1 MSKRI
6 KWSDTLP
13 ETEGTVF
20 VAYSPGAPFAVL
32 GRRWHGGLY
41 PGTLLSQKVGGSPD
55 RDFLKET
62 PGAEFVEGPEA
73 DQLITALDAEEK
85 AKRPLFVFIRNH
97 EVEAEVGIEL
107 AGTLYLDV
115 PRKKIGKRATQKL
128 VQDLLRI
135 IKDRDLAP
143 NEGMYGWPDK
153 RGAFYSD
160 AITDNDELMA
170 EWSRHC
176 TIIKVR
182 LMTSDGEPPRPDS
195 ELLRCAGF
203 AKTGSRLQ

>member
-1 MSKRI
+1 MNARAVAV

-32 GRRWHGGLY
+32 GRRWHGRLY
-41 PGTLLSQKVGGSPD
+41 PGALLSPKEGL
-55 RDFLKET
+55 RDQLREA

-73 DQLITALDAEEK
+73 DQLISALDAEEK
-85 AKRPLFVFIRNH
+85 ARRPAFVFIRNH

-115 PRKKIGKRATQKL
+115 PHKKFGKRATQKML
-128 VQDLLRI
+128 QDLLRI

-143 NEGMYGWPDK
+143 GETMFGWPDG
-153 RGAFYSD
+153 RRALYSD
-160 AITDNDELMA
+160 AITENAELMR
-170 EWSRHC
+170 EWTRRC
-176 TIIKVR
+176 VVIMVR
-182 LMTSDGEPPRPDS
+182 DGVDEPGRPDS
-195 ELLRCAGF
+195 EILRLCGI
-203 AKTGSRLQ
+203 AKDGGRLQ